1 MRIAIG
7 IVSLFPGGGLQRDC
21 LRVIELLRERG
32 HAVDVFAASVDRSLI
47 AHPGLRLLPSS
58 AWSNHGRDFRF
69 GQDLAAA
76 TRGAYDV
83 VVGFN
88 KLPGLDVLYCADPC
102 YAARGQWAWL
112 PRARGRRRLEASC
125 FSEPGRTENA
135 LLTRAAANVYTAVWK
150 TRTER
155 LTILPPSIAPA
166 RIRPDLREGAVR
178 TKLRAALGL
187 DATRMT
193 WLWIGSQPHTKGL
206 DRVLTELRHHD
217 DVQLLVVGATGAK
230 AARYRSRAERI
241 GVSGRVTWLGFR
253 EDVPEMMAVSDLMV
267 HPARTETTGQA
278 LLEALVNGLPIVCT
292 EVCGFAEHVAA
303 ADAGV
308 VLPAPFTERDFG
320 DALRRA
326 RDTVQRTAW
335 SRSALVF
342 ASRTNV
348 TDGLLVFADLVERA
362 GRVKEAGSGAC
373 V

>member
-32 HAVDVFAASVDRSLI
+32 HAVDVFAASVDPSLI
-47 AHPGLRLLPSS
+47 VYPALRLLPSS
-58 AWSNHGRDFRF
+58 AWSNHGRDLRF
-69 GQDLAAA
+69 GQDFAAA

-83 VVGFN
+83 VIGFN

-102 YAARGQWAWL
+102 YAARRLWAWV
-112 PRARGRRRLEASC
+112 PRARVRRRLEASC
-125 FSEPGRTENA
+125 FSEPARTEIA
-135 LLTRAAANVYTAVWK
+135 LLTRAAADVYTAMWN
-150 TRTER
+150 TRPER
-155 LTILPPSIAPA
+155 VTVLPPSIART
-166 RIRPDLREGAVR
+166 RIRPDLREVAVR
-178 TKLRAALGL
+178 AQLRAAIGL
-187 DATRMT
+187 DATRIT

-230 AARYRSRAERI
+230 AARYRSRAERV

-253 EDVPEMMAVSDLMV
+253 DDVPELMAVSDLMV

-278 LLEALVNGLPIVCT
+278 LLEALANGLPIVCT
-292 EVCGFAEHVAA
+292 DVCGFAGHVAA

-308 VLPAPFTERDFG
+308 VLASPFTERDFG
-320 DALRRA
+320 AALQRA
-326 RDTVQRTAW
+326 RDTVQRTMW
-335 SRSALVF
+335 SRSALAF
-342 ASRTNV
+342 ASRTNL

-362 GRVKEAGSGAC
+362 GRVKEAGRGAC
-373 V
+373 A